1 MSGDVT
7 REVQL
12 KEGKVKGT
20 IEEGIA
26 IFRGIPYAEPPVGA
40 LRWSPPVRKTSLGD
54 ATLEAFAFG
63 ASPLQSRQGCVEG
76 GGGDPGVM
84 SEDCLSLNV
93 WTPSLDEK
101 ANKPV
106 VVWIFGGA
114 FVVGTGCVPAYNGI
128 PMAQRDVVLVT
139 FNYRVGHLGF
149 FAHPLLNQADGKPQ
163 AHANFGLMDQLMVLE
178 WVQDNIAK
186 FGGNPGNVT
195 LMGESAGAKSVLAHF
210 SSPLTR
216 EKNLFHK
223 GIVQSAYV
231 LGEKP
236 LSMAQANGVQFTQDL
251 VTAGLLK
258 EGFTLEELRKVPAD
272 EFWSHSPGTFNAPSP
287 ILGDAAL
294 PKSLRA
300 TFEAHEQQLLPLI
313 MGSTSNDAS
322 VATAFGM
329 TTEVIIQMLKAKKL
343 YETVKAV
350 YSNVEGDEELAR
362 RVVLDFVFAI
372 TPKYF
377 GDLHSKKAG
386 GSNKMWRY
394 EFAYVPDAFA
404 AEQPHGVPHGRDVPY
419 FLGTCE
425 RCPPTAGAF
434 TDKDKAFAS
443 KVLDYVVSFA
453 STGEPTPAEGGV
465 IWPRHVEAGL
475 LTQDRLQMLDETI
488 AAQKNYKSGLMG
500 LAATAVKLG
509 TFDEVESNV
518 AQVPTFASRG
528 S

>member
-1 MSGDVT
+1 MSSDVT
-7 REVQL
+7 REVKI
-12 KEGKVKGT
+12 KEGTVKGT

-26 IFRGIPYAEPPVGA
+26 TFRGIPYAEPPVGK
-40 LRWSPPVRKTSLGD
+40 LRWSPPVRKKSLGD
-54 ATLEAFAFG
+54 ATFEAFAYG
-63 ASPLQSRQGCVEG
+63 ASPLQSRQGCIEG

-84 SEDCLSLNV
+84 SEDCLFLNV
-93 WTPSLDEK
+93 WTPSLDET

-106 VVWIFGGA
+106 VVWLYGGA
-114 FVVGTGCVPAYNGI
+114 FVVGTGSVPPYNGI

-149 FAHPLLNQADGKPQ
+149 FAHPLLNQADGAPQ

-195 LMGESAGAKSVLAHF
+195 LVGESAGAKSVLAHF
-210 SSPLTR
+210 SSPLHAGRT
-216 EKNLFHK
+216 LFHR
-223 GIVQSAYV
+223 GIAQSVYV

-236 LSMAQANGVQFTQDL
+236 LSKAQANGVQFTQDL

-258 EGFTLEELRKVPAD
+258 EGFTLEELRKVPGD
-272 EFWSHSPGTFNAPSP
+272 EFWRHSPGTFNAPSP
-287 ILGDAAL
+287 IVGDAVL

-300 TFEAHEQQLLPLI
+300 TFETHQQKQLPLI

-322 VATAFGM
+322 VAKAFGM
-329 TTEVIIQMLKAKKL
+329 TTDVIINLLKDRKL
-343 YETVKAV
+343 YDAVKLV
-350 YSNVEGDEELAR
+350 YSGVEGDEELAR

-377 GDLHSKKAG
+377 GDLHSKKDG

-394 EFAYVPDAFA
+394 EFAYVPDALA
-404 AEQPHGVPHGRDVPY
+404 SQQPQGVPHGSDVPY

-425 RCPPTAGAF
+425 RCPPTAEAF
-434 TDKDKAFAS
+434 NDADRAFAG

-453 STGEPTPAEGGV
+453 SAGEPKSAVGGV
-465 IWPRHVEAGL
+465 AWPRHVEAL
-475 LTQDRLQMLDETI
+475 LLPQDRLLLLDAVI
-488 AAQKNYKSGLMG
+488 AAQSNFKSGLMG
-500 LAATAVKLG
+500 LAASAVKMG
-509 TFDEVESNV
+509 TFDEVETNV

-528 S
+528 A